1 MRWKT
6 SASQSR
12 SGGCSEAG
20 CPPTSLWSPRRSQ
33 KIINV
38 FHTLWVQVNHMLSHF
53 FIFLNSGLAL
63 VTNKDKR
70 RHFVNSQF
78 VNPHSCY
85 KWCWII
91 TQVTIVPQSLVI
103 GINVLP
109 YLHPLN
115 AVKSQPSSVHGN
127 LIPLCVEFMWK
138 LRPCLVV
145 NLCPHSLQL
154 KPICISPSLL
164 FCSLLFTD
172 DYQAPLAK
180 KFFLMPPL
188 RGHSH
193 SG

>member
-1 MRWKT
+1 
-6 SASQSR
+6 
-12 SGGCSEAG
+12 
-20 CPPTSLWSPRRSQ
+20 
-33 KIINV
+33 
-38 FHTLWVQVNHMLSHF
+38 MLSHF

-63 VTNKDKR
+63 VTNTDKR

-154 KPICISPSLL
+154 QPIYISPSLL

-172 DYQAPLAK
+172 DYQASLAK
-180 KFFLMPPL
+180 SFFDASPKRPQPQWLIGAFHYHQDNPPYL
-188 RGHSH
+188 GELFSAVRDHSH
-193 SG
+193 W